1 MGDLISELRKY
12 RFRLDNGTNIFNSDN
27 DGIALFDLTTSFLG
41 AYLLDHF
48 FHISTYLSRFTVHYP
63 ILLYYLLVIPC
74 GILIHIL
81 FSKNTFLNS
90 QVMSKDFNIYKTIL
104 LIIIIIIAGLI
115 IN

>member
-1 MGDLISELRKY
+1 MSDLISELRKY

-27 DGIALFDLTTSFLG
+27 DGIALFDLISSFLA
-41 AYLLDHF
+41 AYLLDYF
-48 FHISTYLSRFTVHYP
+48 FHISTYLTRVTLHYP
-63 ILLYYLLVIPC
+63 ILLYYLLVIPF

-90 QVMSKDFNIYKTIL
+90 QLMSQDFNVYKTIL